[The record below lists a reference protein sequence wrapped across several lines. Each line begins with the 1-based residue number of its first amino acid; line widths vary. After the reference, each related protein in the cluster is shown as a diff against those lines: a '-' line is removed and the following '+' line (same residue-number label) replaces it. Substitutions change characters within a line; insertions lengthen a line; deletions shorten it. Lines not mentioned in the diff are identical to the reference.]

1 MTLFPPVNVT
11 SPLTKLPAVPP
22 FTLVTVSVELYVTVE
37 SPLPST
43 P

>member
-1 MTLFPPVNVT
+1 MTLLPPVRST
-11 SPLTKLPAVPP
+11 SPLTKLPAPPP
-22 FTLVTVSVELYVTVE
+22 FNLVTVSVELYVTVE

>member
-1 MTLFPPVNVT
+1 MTLFPPVSVT
-11 SPLTKLPAVPP
+11 SPLIKLPAEPP
-22 FTLVTVSVELYVTVE
+22 FNLVTVSVELYVTVE